1 MKINGSGR
9 RLGACVALALA
20 LALATG
26 ALAGCA
32 GGGAHDAV
40 QPPPPQPVSSTPA
53 LTPPIAADARYRGRV
68 EADVAARLHLPAAT
82 IAARLRATPGSTL
95 MNLAKP
101 LGLAQDGLGPII
113 VASLDDAAGA
123 EARSG
128 NWTAAQAATE
138 QRYWT
143 AQAPGSL
150 ITEVSAWFAG
160 R

>member
-1 MKINGSGR
+1 MTINGSGR
-9 RLGACVALALA
+9 RLGACTALALA
-20 LALATG
+20 CLTG

-32 GGGAHDAV
+32 SSRAPEAA
-40 QPPPPQPVSSTPA
+40 QPPPQPVSFTPA

-68 EADVAARLHLPAAT
+68 ETGVADHLHLTPAT
-82 IAARLRATPGSTL
+82 IAAQLRATPGSTL

-101 LGLAQDGLGPII
+101 LGLAEDGLGPII

-128 NWTAAQAATE
+128 RWTAAQAGAE
-138 QRYWT
+138 RRYWT
-143 AQAPGSL
+143 AQSPGKL
-150 ITEVSAWFAG
+150 ITEVSAWFAS

>member
-9 RLGACVALALA
+9 RLGARAVLALA
-20 LALATG
+20 CATG

-32 GGGAHDAV
+32 SSRAQDAA

-53 LTPPIAADARYRGRV
+53 LTPPITADARYRGRV
-68 EADVAARLHLPAAT
+68 EADVAARLHLAPAT
-82 IAARLRATPGSTL
+82 IAAQLRATPGLTL

-128 NWTAAQAATE
+128 RWTAAQAGAE
-138 QRYWT
+138 KRYWT
-143 AQAPGSL
+143 EQPPGSL
-150 ITEVSAWFAG
+150 ITEVSTWFAG

>member
-1 MKINGSGR
+1 MKTNRSGR
-9 RLGACVALALA
+9 RPGACAALALA
-20 LALATG
+20 CVTA

-32 GGGAHDAV
+32 SSRAQDAV

-53 LTPPIAADARYRGRV
+53 LTPPIAADARYRDRV
-68 EADVAARLHLPAAT
+68 DAGVAARLHLAPAT

-123 EARSG
+123 EVRSG
-128 NWTAAQAATE
+128 RWTAAEAGAE
-138 QRYWT
+138 KRYWT
-143 AQAPGSL
+143 AQPPGSL

>member
-1 MKINGSGR
+1 MTINGSGR
-9 RLGACVALALA
+9 RLGACAVLA

-32 GGGAHDAV
+32 SSRAPEAA
-40 QPPPPQPVSSTPA
+40 QPPPQPVSSTPA
-53 LTPPIAADARYRGRV
+53 LTPPIAADAPYRGRV
-68 EADVAARLHLPAAT
+68 EAGVAGRLHLTPAT

-101 LGLAQDGLGPII
+101 LGLAQDELGPII
-113 VASLDDAAGA
+113 IASLDHAADS

-128 NWTAAQAATE
+128 RWTAAQADE
-138 QRYWT
+138 EKRYWT
-143 AQAPGSL
+143 SRSPGSL
-150 ITEVSAWFAG
+150 ITEVSAWFTG

>member
-1 MKINGSGR
+1 MKINGFGR
-9 RLGACVALALA
+9 RLGACAAVA

-32 GGGAHDAV
+32 SSRAQDAV
-40 QPPPPQPVSSTPA
+40 HLPPQPVSSTPA

-68 EADVAARLHLPAAT
+68 EAGVAARLHLAPAT

-101 LGLAQDGLGPII
+101 LGLAQDELGPII
-113 VASLDDAAGA
+113 IASLDHA
-123 EARSG
+123 EDSEAHSG
-128 NWTAAQAATE
+128 RWTAAQADAE
-138 QRYWT
+138 KRYWT
-143 AQAPGSL
+143 SRSPGSL
-150 ITEVSAWFAG
+150 ITEVSAWFDG